1 MKHRPRRQQ
10 RSPKPELWLADYPAT
25 TSLAL
30 TLWRR
35 IRQVRHAR
43 QTGTVIAVDDKGGVY
58 LMCADLPATERF
70 ITQHPQWVIGTY
82 ASNPHNANA
91 QARVP
96 SVDMILD
103 DLAQRLSVE

>member
-1 MKHRPRRQQ
+1 M
-10 RSPKPELWLADYPAT
+10 WLADYPAT

-30 TLWRR
+30 ALWRR

-43 QTGTVIAVDDKGGVY
+43 QTGTVIAVNDNGGVY

-70 ITQHPQWVIGTY
+70 IAQHPQWVIGTY
-82 ASNPHNANA
+82 ASDPNNA
-91 QARVP
+91 QPSVP

-103 DLAQRLSVE
+103 DLAQRLSGDCPLNKTKSTA